1 MDTMNYLLQ
10 VLSSEL
16 TNNVFMIDDK
26 IVVQL
31 NDNTSVIL
39 AESK

>member
-31 NDNTSVIL
+31 NDNTSVVL